1 MSSQKQINKF
11 GLMRYLLS
19 LPGCNAEKIREYLT
33 IFENVIIKDASLRGF
48 ENSGIKEY
56 LHVPF
61 IRCTFDNVNFRN
73 MNIYGLRF
81 HNTHF
86 KNCNFSKSIMR
97 RCFASHCVFE
107 NCKFNN
113 SSFREG
119 SITKSLIIKS
129 NFSQTYFDEEHL
141 SSNIFVNTKFED
153 ATLNAPVRRFYFHDA
168 SNIFMKCN
176 FNNAKLNSGTEK
188 TVFHDCSMR
197 EVLFKNNLSCVTFS
211 GTTSVKLNHHPMNME
226 HEVKYIFVGEKCT
239 ADAEFYNKIKLKDT
253 ETIEGLSLRNAIPDP
268 PVILR
273 DTGFSMIFPY
283 VGITSANVDSVKYDT
298 CKFATSRLIPSLV
311 GTNNKKDS
319 IYKIFIIQNAPA
331 FQSLEIIA
339 QTITQRNGEIV
350 IDEEPV
356 CEFSFNWFIK
366 NSDRVLQTMMNKLKE
381 LSGMDPI
388 ESIKLKNLTD
398 KEHEMQSN

>member
-11 GLMRYLLS
+11 GLLKYLLS
-19 LPGCNAEKIREYLT
+19 LPGCKAEKIREYLT
-33 IFENVIIKDASLRGF
+33 IFENVTIKDVSLRGF

-61 IRCTFDNVNFRN
+61 IRCTFENADFRN
-73 MNIYGLRF
+73 MNVYGLRF
-81 HNTHF
+81 NNTHF

-97 RCFASHCVFE
+97 RCFASDCVFE

-113 SSFREG
+113 SSFREI

-141 SSNIFVNTKFED
+141 SSNIFINTKFED
-153 ATLNAPVRRFYFHDA
+153 ATLNAPVRRFYFNDA

-211 GTTSVKLNHHPMNME
+211 GTTNVRLHHHPMNME
-226 HEVKYIFVGEKCT
+226 YEVKYIFIGDKCT
-239 ADAEFYNKIKLKDT
+239 ADAAFYNKIKLKDT
-253 ETIEGLSLRNAIPDP
+253 ETIEGLSMKYAIPDP
-268 PVILR
+268 PVIIR
-273 DTGFSMIFPY
+273 STGFSMIFPY
-283 VGITSANVDSVKYDT
+283 VGITSANVNSVKYDT

-311 GTNNKKDS
+311 GTNNEKDS
-319 IYKIFIIQNAPA
+319 IYKIFIYQNAPKYKN
-331 FQSLEIIA
+331 LEIIA
-339 QTITQRNGEIV
+339 STVTQRNGEIV
-350 IDEEPV
+350 IDEETV
-356 CEFSFNWFIK
+356 YEFTFNWFIK
-366 NSDRVLQTMMNKLKE
+366 NSDRVLQIMMNKLKE

-398 KEHEMQSN
+398 KEHEVQSV